1 LEYKVLSSQFGFLSK
16 LSFLQTWASNLIA
29 MIPPAVAHNLS
40 KYQVLN
46 KVHYLAA
53 VDDTPG
59 DYLEFGVFQGSSLC
73 HSIRCTKKY
82 AKFNSKVLETQ
93 FFGFDSFGGFG
104 DVSEEESHSFF
115 KDENFSTSLSATEKR
130 VKKVAGDISYQ
141 LVPGFF
147 NESLKAG
154 AKSFGIQ
161 KAKIIMIDC
170 DTYSAARE
178 ALEFCKSIIQQG
190 TMFVLDDYFYYRGSK
205 DNGEMLAFSQFVD
218 ETGIE
223 VRELCTYGQGSIV
236 FVVSGLGTY
245 DPEKWVN

>member
-1 LEYKVLSSQFGFLSK
+1 MSSQFGFLSK
-16 LSFLQTWASNLIA
+16 LTFLQTLASKLIA
-29 MIPPAVAHNLS
+29 LIPPAVAHNLS

-59 DYLEFGVFQGSSLC
+59 DYLEFGVFQGSSFC

-82 AKFNSKVLETQ
+82 AKFNSKVLKTK
-93 FFGFDSFGGFG
+93 FFGFDSFDGFG
-104 DVSEEESHSFF
+104 DLSKEESHSFF
-115 KDENFSTSLSATEKR
+115 QDNNFETSLHSTESR
-130 VKKVAGDISYQ
+130 VKKVSKGISYQ

-147 NESLKAG
+147 QDSLSCG
-154 AKSFGIQ
+154 PKSLGIY

-178 ALEFCKSIIQQG
+178 ALKFCRSIIQNG
-190 TMFVLDDYFYYRGSK
+190 TIFILDDYFHYKGSS
-205 DNGEMLAFSQFVD
+205 DNGEQLAFRQFVD

-223 VRELCTYGQGSIV
+223 VRELCTYGQGGIV
-236 FVVSGLGTY
+236 YIVSALGTY
-245 DPEKWVN
+245 DPEKCAN